1 MRTSYN
7 RPGKILSTILSA
19 VAVLLTAGVVHA
31 ADTLFTAPLVPEGTS
46 LLDCYIVNVSK
57 KTQDVVIQVF
67 NRAGGLLE
75 SVPATLAPG
84 EEKVATVPASED
96 ANEAP
101 RYCKF
106 ALDGKKADFRASIL
120 TRTPGFGSISA
131 LPAQ

>member
-1 MRTSYN
+1 MHTSHAHP
-7 RPGKILSTILSA
+7 RKILSTILSA
-19 VAVLLTAGVVHA
+19 AAMLLAAEVAQA

-67 NRAGGLLE
+67 NRAGVALE
-75 SVPATLAPG
+75 SVPASLAPG
-84 EEKVATVPASED
+84 EERVATVPASAD
-96 ANEAP
+96 PNEAP

-106 ALDGKKADFRASIL
+106 ELDGKKTDFRASIL